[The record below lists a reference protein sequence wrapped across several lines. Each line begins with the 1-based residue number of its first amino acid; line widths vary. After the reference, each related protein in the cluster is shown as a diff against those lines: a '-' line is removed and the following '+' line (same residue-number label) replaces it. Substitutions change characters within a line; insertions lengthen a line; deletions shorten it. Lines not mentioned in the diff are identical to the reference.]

1 MDFSFEQVGSVGIF
15 ILKGEL
21 TKDCEDGLK
30 LVLMKA
36 IHSMDRGVLNFKEV
50 TRIDHKCLQLIRQA
64 YTASVRIKNP
74 LILTEVPQN
83 YLPAIMMMGEN
94 IDGLF
99 DNACTED
106 TRKVALN

>member
-1 MDFSFEQVGSVGIF
+1 VDFSFEQVGNVGIF

-21 TKDCEDGLK
+21 TRDCEDGLK
-30 LVLMKA
+30 LILMRA

-50 TRIDHKCLQLIRQA
+50 TRIDHKCLQLIKQA

-83 YLPAIMMMGEN
+83 YLQAVMVSEN
-94 IDGLF
+94 NDGLF
-99 DNACTED
+99 NDDCMKD
-106 TRKVALN
+106 TAEVALM

>member
-15 ILKGEL
+15 ILRGEL
-21 TKDCEDGLK
+21 TSDCEDGLK

-50 TRIDHKCLQLIRQA
+50 TLIDHKCLQLIKQA
-64 YTASVRIKNP
+64 YAASVRIKNP

-83 YLPAIMMMGEN
+83 YLPAMLMGKN
-94 IDGLF
+94 NDGLF
-99 DNACTED
+99 ENARTED
-106 TRKVALN
+106 TTEVTLN